1 MAKKLFA
8 NSYFV
13 LTVFFGLSGVCLA
26 GTAVPAPVAG
36 VAGPFGLA
44 AVVLGY
50 GGYRMFKFWRN
61 R

>member
-1 MAKKLFA
+1 MAKELLD

-13 LTVFFGLSGVCLA
+13 LAAFFGLPSVCLA

-50 GGYRMFKFWRN
+50 GGYRLFKFWRN